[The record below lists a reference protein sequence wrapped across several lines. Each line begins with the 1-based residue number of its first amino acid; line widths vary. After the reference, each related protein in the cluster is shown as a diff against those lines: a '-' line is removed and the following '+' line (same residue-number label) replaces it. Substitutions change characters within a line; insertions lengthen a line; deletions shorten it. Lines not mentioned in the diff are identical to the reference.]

1 MARILLI
8 DDHPAVRHGL
18 GLVLSTQEHTICGE
32 AGSIAET
39 LELIATGA
47 LADPADL
54 ALLDLTLGDENG
66 LDVVAPLGERGIHA
80 LVYSMH
86 DDAGS
91 IEAALD
97 AGARGYVS
105 KREMVDVLLATID
118 DVLRGVVRLSP
129 VAAKNRDKN
138 GARTRPSAPD
148 VVLSER
154 ENQVLAMLGKGDTN
168 GEIAASFAI
177 SVRTLETYFERMC
190 NKLGVEGTRE
200 LRRYAINSE
209 RREY

>member
-1 MARILLI
+1 MLI

-18 GLVLSTQEHTICGE
+18 GLVLSTREHTICGE
-32 AGSIAET
+32 AGSVAET
-39 LELIATGA
+39 LAQLATSA
-47 LADPADL
+47 AADAADL
-54 ALLDLTLGDENG
+54 ALLDLSLGEENG
-66 LDVVAPLGERGIHA
+66 LDVVAPFDERGIPV

-97 AGARGYVS
+97 AGAKGYVS
-105 KREMVDVLLATID
+105 KRELVDVLLATIA
-118 DVLRGVVRLSP
+118 DVLRGAVRLSP
-129 VAAKNRDKN
+129 LAAKNRDKG
-138 GARTRPSAPD
+138 GARTPPAPPE

-154 ENQVLAMLGKGDTN
+154 ENQVLSMLGKGDSN

-200 LRRYAINSE
+200 LRRYAISVE
-209 RREY
+209 RNAS